1 MVLCSGALFSANM
14 AGEDWNF
21 WNLFKFMH
29 VFFWSCD
36 NGVTYI
42 FIIWHLFHCSI
53 WQILLETKKFCRTLS
68 SFEINCK
75 LNVKYCAQHRAVS
88 NSKARLDNGLKLQ
101 QSCFQN
107 LRQGVSKSDHSKWLE
122 TLTSFS
128 FSSDSASVAGSG
140 VFLGLR
146 QPWQEHNTLHFVP
159 LTKHLHGALKH
170 PIALQEQWVVAWN
183 KLLEL

>member
-1 MVLCSGALFSANM
+1 MVHCFLQTWQEKIGTSETYLSLCTFSF
-14 AGEDWNF
+14 E
-21 WNLFKFMH
+21 
-29 VFFWSCD
+29 V
-36 NGVTYI
+36 VITV
-42 FIIWHLFHCSI
+42 
-53 WQILLETKKFCRTLS
+53 LLTFLSFGTSSTVVYDKSSWKRKKVCRTLS

-88 NSKARLDNGLKLQ
+88 NSKARIDNGLKLQ

-146 QPWQEHNTLHFVP
+146 QP
-159 LTKHLHGALKH
+159 
-170 PIALQEQWVVAWN
+170 
-183 KLLEL
+183 